1 MKMKAWTVFTLL
13 TTLALVVG
21 LHGCRRVALIGD
33 SLLGCSRDQ
42 VVSAINSNNGN
53 SWVYTEHIWNGCTAY
68 NNPVNQKIYGD
79 GIEAAFEYPDVAVL
93 SFAANDMGRVA
104 NDVISIESATPG
116 HTDTH
121 KPSRDSRGNV
131 YRNAGFQSSST
142 RRFCDQSK
150 VRNAHGRMVL
160 PLA

>member
-1 MKMKAWTVFTLL
+1 MKMKAWVFFTLL
-13 TTLALVVG
+13 TTLALVAG

-68 NNPVNQKIYGD
+68 TNPVNQKIYGD

-93 SFAANDMGRVA
+93 SFAGNDMGRVA
-104 NDVISIESATPG
+104 HDVISIESAIQAMQTLINQAVTAG
-116 HTDTH
+116 AMCIVMLESSH
-121 KPSRDSRGNV
+121 RLRGDF
-131 YRNAGFQSSST
+131 AISP
-142 RRFCDQSK
+142 RFEMHMDEWFY
-150 VRNAHGRMVL
+150 
-160 PLA
+160 